1 MIERIDPG
9 RSVTY
14 KRNPKYWAKD
24 LAVNQGRYNFDRL
37 KYVYYRNLDIAFEG
51 FKSGQY
57 TLHEEF
63 MSRKWVTGY
72 DFPAFKSGMIKK
84 YVFEHRNPMTTQSI
98 VMNTRHRPLS
108 DIKLRRAISYA
119 YDFEW
124 QNKALFY
131 GQYQRLQ
138 SYFNNSELAATG
150 TPSAAEQKF

>member
-1 MIERIDPG
+1 
-9 RSVTY
+9 
-14 KRNPKYWAKD
+14 
-24 LAVNQGRYNFDRL
+24 
-37 KYVYYRNLDIAFEG
+37 
-51 FKSGQY
+51 
-57 TLHEEF
+57 
-63 MSRKWVTGY
+63 
-72 DFPAFKSGMIKK
+72 
-84 YVFEHRNPMTTQSI
+84 MTTQSI